1 MTRFAKVRV
10 RLVASLAVLVLAIL
24 GASAATAAKSKVP
37 VVKPYTAAE
46 WKAIVAKAKQEGS
59 VTIYSS
65 QHPVYLQDFANG
77 FKEKYGITVNV
88 NRNVDTVLVT
98 QITAEQGTGNLKA
111 DFWVSASKPQV
122 LGALKNGWVTDAR
135 GPSLYASRY
144 DRAQFAKPGK
154 AFAVGAAVLGIAWN
168 SKAVPQGI
176 KDYPGFLNQS
186 LAGGKIGVPDPKAA
200 PAFIDFYLWLQENYG
215 AVSHEARG
223 TEAEDLHLHAA
234 DAAGDHVRRDR
245 GRHPRAG
252 DDARPEGAGRARRFR
267 NPAQGSVERSMV
279 GDGPEAGSA
288 PQCRTA
294 PGRLHAHTRGS
305 GARAQE
311 LRLRP
316 QGCARDLLRAPPE
329 SEAQQLHA
337 GQGEGIQRNV
347 GSPVPLGVECKR
359 GGEGPTG
366 VPRRFPVC
374 DVAAPRP
381 GGGDRQGGDLRVGNH
396 YPRALEALRR

>member
-10 RLVASLAVLVLAIL
+10 RFVASLAVLVLAIL

-37 VVKPYTAAE
+37 VIKPYTAAE
-46 WKAIVAKAKQEGS
+46 WNAIVAKAKQEGS

-122 LGALKNGWVTDAR
+122 LGGLKNGWVADAR
-135 GPSLYASRY
+135 GPSLYMSRY
-144 DRAQFAKPGK
+144 DRAKYAKPGK

-215 AVSHEARG
+215 ASYLTR
-223 TEAEDLHLHAA
+223 LAA
-234 DAAGDHVRRDR
+234 MKPKIYISTLPMQQATTSGEIAGDTLAPATTRDLKSQ
-245 GRHPRAG
+245 GAPVDFAIPPKGAWNAPWWGMVLKQAPHPNAAQLLA
-252 DDARPEGAGRARRFR
+252 DFMVTPEGQALVHK
-267 NPAQGSVERSMV
+267 NYGSVLKGV
-279 GDGPEAGSA
+279 
-288 PQCRTA
+288 
-294 PGRLHAHTRGS
+294 PGTFY
-305 GARAQE
+305 
-311 LRLRP
+311 
-316 QGCARDLLRAPPE
+316 
-329 SEAQQLHA
+329 
-337 GQGEGIQRNV
+337 
-347 GSPVPLGVECKR
+347 VPLRNQKLSNFTPAKVKAFNE
-359 GGEGPTG
+359 TW
-366 VPRRFPVC
+366 
-374 DVAAPRP
+374 
-381 GGGDRQGGDLRVGNH
+381 DRLFR
-396 YPRALEALRR
+396 